1 MKEDIKNLEDQYIQ
15 LNKFQN
21 FEYVNLK
28 DKKYKYLTEEYVQQT
43 QKPRVVSYLYI
54 RRKIFLQIDINC

>member
-1 MKEDIKNLEDQYIQ
+1 MTDDIKNLEDQYIQ

-43 QKPRVVSYLYI
+43 QSLGLFH
-54 RRKIFLQIDINC
+54 IFI